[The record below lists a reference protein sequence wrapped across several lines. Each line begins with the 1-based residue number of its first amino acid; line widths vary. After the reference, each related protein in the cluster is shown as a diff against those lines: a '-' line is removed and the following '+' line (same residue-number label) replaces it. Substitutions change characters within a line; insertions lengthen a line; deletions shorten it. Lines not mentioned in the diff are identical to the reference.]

1 MNYMYERG
9 RSTIGEWKPLNR
21 GRSRRRCNNRDGD
34 PNGRPGRGFPGDL
47 EYPDGHLGVTCAN
60 CSGTFS
66 GLGGPSRVDQP
77 PLRAVST
84 RPEVEVYTLRRKGD
98 LEGVWRLRAK
108 TRQDSGHAQPP
119 SMHIKA
125 DRVSG

>member
-1 MNYMYERG
+1 MG
-9 RSTIGEWKPLNR
+9 SGGLLIDGQSSLW
-21 GRSRRRCNNRDGD
+21 CNNHDDTPTVGPVALLRATWK
-34 PNGRPGRGFPGDL
+34 FP
-47 EYPDGHLGVTCAN
+47 YGHLGVTCAN

-108 TRQDSGHAQPP
+108 SQDPLG
-119 SMHIKA
+119 
-125 DRVSG
+125 RVMPLPR

>member
-1 MNYMYERG
+1 MAKAVSGVTTVTTAPTVGPVALLRA
-9 RSTIGEWKPLNR
+9 TWK
-21 GRSRRRCNNRDGD
+21 
-34 PNGRPGRGFPGDL
+34 FP
-47 EYPDGHLGVTCAN
+47 YGHLGVTCAN

-98 LEGVWRLRAK
+98 LEGVCRLRAK
-108 TRQDSGHAQPP
+108 TRQD
-119 SMHIKA
+119 
-125 DRVSG
+125 R

>member
-1 MNYMYERG
+1 MNYMYEWG
-9 RSTIGEWKPLNR
+9 RSTVGEWRPLNR
-21 GRSRRRCNNRDGD
+21 GQSSLWCNNHDGD
-34 PNGRPGRGFPGDL
+34 PNGRPGRVVAGDL
-47 EYPDGHLGVTCAN
+47 EISVRAPRCDLRKPF
-60 CSGTFS
+60 GTFS

-98 LEGVWRLRAK
+98 LEGVCRLRAK

>member
-1 MNYMYERG
+1 MNYMYEWG
-9 RSTIGEWKPLNR
+9 RSTVGEWRPLNR
-21 GRSRRRCNNRDGD
+21 GQSSLWCNNHDDTPTVGPVALLRATWK
-34 PNGRPGRGFPGDL
+34 FP
-47 EYPDGHLGVTCAN
+47 YGHLGVTCAN

-98 LEGVWRLRAK
+98 LEGVWRLRN
-108 TRQDSGHAQPP
+108 S
-119 SMHIKA
+119 
-125 DRVSG
+125 